1 MKIQFTE
8 EAWKDFEWF
17 LENDKRIIKRIRELL
32 KDIGRQPEEG
42 IGKPER
48 LRFQLSGCWSRR
60 KKLHSFWPDFSSQN
74 IPIHYICHSDNLPV
88 NLFTQLL

>member
-1 MKIQFTE
+1 MKILFTQ

-17 LENDKRIIKRIRELL
+17 EGRDKRLAKRIKQLL
-32 KDIGRQPEEG
+32 KDILRDPENG

-60 KKLHSFWPDFSSQN
+60 ISKEHRLVYKIEKETITVISCRY
-74 IPIHYICHSDNLPV
+74 HYE
-88 NLFTQLL
+88 

>member
-1 MKIQFTE
+1 MKIKFTE

-17 LENDKRIIKRIRELL
+17 LDKDKRSVKRIRELL
-32 KDIGRQPEEG
+32 KDIARHPEEG

-60 KKLHSFWPDFSSQN
+60 ITKEHRLVYKVDKDTVTVISCRY
-74 IPIHYICHSDNLPV
+74 HYE
-88 NLFTQLL
+88 

>member
-17 LENDKRIIKRIRELL
+17 LDKDKRIVKRIRELL
-32 KDIGRQPEEG
+32 KDIGRHPEEG

-48 LRFQLSGCWSRR
+48 LRFQLSDCWSRR
-60 KKLHSFWPDFSSQN
+60 ITKEHRLVYKVDKDVVVVISCRY
-74 IPIHYICHSDNLPV
+74 HYE
-88 NLFTQLL
+88 

>member
-17 LENDKRIIKRIRELL
+17 LERDKSIVKRIRELF
-32 KDIGRQPEEG
+32 KDIMRHPEEG

-48 LRFQLSGCWSRR
+48 LRF
-60 KKLHSFWPDFSSQN
+60 
-74 IPIHYICHSDNLPV
+74 
-88 NLFTQLL
+88 

>member
-1 MKIQFTE
+1 MKILFTQ

-17 LENDKRIIKRIRELL
+17 LDKDKRIVKRIRELL
-32 KDIGRQPEEG
+32 KDIGRHPEEG

-60 KKLHSFWPDFSSQN
+60 ITKEHRLVYKVDKDVVTVISCRY
-74 IPIHYICHSDNLPV
+74 HYE
-88 NLFTQLL
+88 

>member
-17 LENDKRIIKRIRELL
+17 LDKDKRVVGRIRELL
-32 KDIGRQPEEG
+32 KDISRHPEEG

-48 LRFQLSGCWSRR
+48 LGFQLSGCRSRR
-60 KKLHSFWPDFSSQN
+60 ITKEHRLHIYGQ
-74 IPIHYICHSDNLPV
+74 
-88 NLFTQLL
+88 

>member
-17 LENDKRIIKRIRELL
+17 MDKDKRIVKRIRELL
-32 KDIGRQPEEG
+32 KDIGRHTEEG

-48 LRFQLSGCWSRR
+48 LKFQLSGCWSRR
-60 KKLHSFWPDFSSQN
+60 ITKEHRLVYKVDKDTVTVISCRY
-74 IPIHYICHSDNLPV
+74 HYE
-88 NLFTQLL
+88 